1 MVNNSN
7 KKKPVRKRQV
17 TAKIAATKYEIVSSS
32 VQVIQVVQ
40 WKGSNK

>member
-17 TAKIAATKYEIVSSS
+17 TAKIAATKYEI
-32 VQVIQVVQ
+32 
-40 WKGSNK
+40 GE